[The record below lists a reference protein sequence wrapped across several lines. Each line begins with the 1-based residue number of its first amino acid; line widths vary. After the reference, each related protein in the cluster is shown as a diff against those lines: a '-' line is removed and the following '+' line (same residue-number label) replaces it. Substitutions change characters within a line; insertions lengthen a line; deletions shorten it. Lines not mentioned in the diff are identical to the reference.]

1 MSQPAL
7 ILGKLRN
14 LIWSH
19 LASPLPASGVV
30 WGQSSA
36 GRNTV
41 LIILDGYPAPP
52 PSGAAL
58 WIFADFQESG
68 HP

>member
-41 LIILDGYPAPP
+41 LIILDDPP
-52 PSGAAL
+52 PGAAL